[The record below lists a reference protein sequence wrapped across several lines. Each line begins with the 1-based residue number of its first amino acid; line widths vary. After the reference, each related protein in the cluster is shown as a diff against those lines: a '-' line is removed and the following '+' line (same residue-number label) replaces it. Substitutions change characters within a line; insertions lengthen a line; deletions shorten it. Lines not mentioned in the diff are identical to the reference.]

1 MGYSRA
7 RTGRDGKP
15 RYTGYYWDMRG
26 RERSAGTF
34 SSKKDA
40 DKAWQREEAKVAEG
54 RAGDPRRGRQTFER
68 YVQEEWLPSHVMEL
82 RTRENY
88 VYYLERRIL
97 PEFGPM
103 RMVEVLPAH
112 VREWVARL
120 GSEGVGAPAIKY
132 CMVVL
137 SAIFT
142 TALNDRVTY
151 LHPCRGVK
159 TPPIPKR
166 PRRIISPEQ
175 FDDLYEALST
185 DVMKLLVEADIESG
199 LRWGE
204 LTELRPRDLDF
215 GSGILTVS
223 RVVIELSPRFHP
235 TGGRFL
241 VKDYPKDQEHRRL
254 KLSGQ
259 IIRKL
264 SAFVDAHGIGND
276 SLLFSMPS
284 LPERPAL
291 RVVADTAT
299 LGLTEPNDAG
309 RRYRHGTLSA
319 YSAGK
324 CKCEHCRG
332 AYASY
337 RAQRRSAGQ
346 DQPRA
351 RRTVVTDGH
360 IPRWWFRT
368 HVWLP
373 AVEAVGLAQPVNVH
387 GLRHAHASWLL
398 AGGADLEVVKERL
411 GHSSIVT
418 TQKYLGT
425 LDGTDETAIDA
436 LSRIRTRGR
445 KPARRSTRRSA

>member
-1 MGYSRA
+1 MPTRPGSARRPESR
-7 RTGRDGKP
+7 R
-15 RYTGYYWDMRG
+15 
-26 RERSAGTF
+26 
-34 SSKKDA
+34 
-40 DKAWQREEAKVAEG
+40 G
-54 RAGDPRRGRQTFER
+54 RAGDPRRRRQTFER

-103 RMVEVLPAH
+103 RMVEILPAH

-120 GSEGVGAPAIKY
+120 GSEGVGPPAIKY

-159 TPPIPKR
+159 TPPIPRK
-166 PRRIISPEQ
+166 PRHIISPEQ

-185 DVMKLLVEADIESG
+185 DVMKLLVETGIESG

-204 LTELRPRDLDF
+204 LTELRPRDLDS

-223 RVVIELSPRFHP
+223 RVAVELSPRFHP

-259 IIRKL
+259 IVRKIR
-264 SAFVDAHGIGND
+264 AFVDANGIGDD

-284 LPERPAL
+284 LPQQRPL
-291 RVVADTAT
+291 RAVADPAT
-299 LGLTEPNDAG
+299 LGLTEPNEAG

-351 RRTVVTDGH
+351 PRTVETDGH
-360 IPRWWFRT
+360 IPRWWFRS

-373 AVEAVGLAQPVNVH
+373 AIEAAGLSQPVNVH

-425 LDGTDETAIDA
+425 LDETDETAIDA
-436 LSRIRTRGR
+436 LSRIRNRGH